1 MVNAV
6 YVRADAAI
14 WRQFRFRLVSID
26 GVSEF
31 GVLLVTFENV
41 ETRERQSEVRFQLES
56 WCMIASPVPYMQMRP
71 SALAA

>member
-6 YVRADAAI
+6 YVRSDAAI

-41 ETRERQSEVRFQLES
+41 ETRERQAGVRFQLES
-56 WCMIASPVPYMQMRP
+56 WCMIASPVPYMQTAQP
-71 SALAA
+71 TLAA

>member
-14 WRQFRFRLVSID
+14 WRQFRFRLVSLD
-26 GVSEF
+26 AVSEF

-41 ETRERQSEVRFQLES
+41 ETKEQTTEVRFQLEG
-56 WCMIASPVPYMQMRP
+56 WAMVASPVPYMQ
-71 SALAA
+71 